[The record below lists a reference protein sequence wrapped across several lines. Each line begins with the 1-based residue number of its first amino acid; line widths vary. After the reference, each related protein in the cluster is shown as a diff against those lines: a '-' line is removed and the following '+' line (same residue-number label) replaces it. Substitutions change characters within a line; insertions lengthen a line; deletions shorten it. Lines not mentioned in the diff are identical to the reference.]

1 MGRQF
6 RVAIMSGAALAVIA
20 WAPAPVWAQENDA
33 LEEEARSVRGRLEI
47 VREFERQLAQAEA
60 FRQSGDCR
68 NVAAMDLDVHT
79 TTMMSD
85 AEAARIQTDFRARM
99 REIALRD
106 CPPGSGRPS
115 IDPAAFGLTL
125 STPAP
130 ARGVA
135 GPTAGGA
142 SGAQGGP
149 GTASPPPAAEPHPD
163 GDDIDSILD
172 DTDAGLRSLGLSPGD
187 ADATPVSA
195 APASAG
201 TGAQA
206 LTPAQTE
213 RLAMVQGMVAEMEA
227 AARSGDCRRAAE
239 LRDTALQLSF
249 MTIPDAMRDSMIA
262 RMRAIYEEFCAPR
275 LGPQSYGPTIGVLGG
290 FGQARVPQASG
301 GFEEQGGEEVA
312 AGTSPRGIDY
322 FRLAGFIEFNAGSLP
337 LRFGASYG
345 EGSGSSVFDV
355 PSGTRSGVVNGAE
368 SPNGSTGISAFEGVG
383 GTARVERRDITVAGS
398 VQIAGR
404 GGIVP
409 VFELGLYG
417 GGAWNESWFEERE
430 SFPTQLLFG
439 ASFWTSYTFSE
450 SDYGVRAGA
459 SGTTSGGFSFAFEQ
473 DRAFEIREHL
483 FGAGLAGGIAIP
495 LAPRVTAH
503 GGGSVG
509 VFYRDSRLE
518 LTEVNTLNF
527 GSDAPGFSIELEDE
541 DKRALFRGDLGAG
554 VSVALGDDVALT
566 IGGSAS
572 WFSNLAAPFA
582 PEDGD
587 AVLDGVIAGLGRDD
601 AWIYQ
606 GTIGI
611 TFRIANPR

>member
-1 MGRQF
+1 MKRKLQ
-6 RVAIMSGAALAVIA
+6 AMALAGASMITLA
-20 WAPAPVWAQENDA
+20 LAAPVAAQETEMLRDFAVRAADSNSRLYDLFGSAQPLEPCDLEGFRSELETLQGLANEGRAIARAAAAAAEAGAPSQVDA
-33 LEEEARSVRGRLEI
+33 GQASAVSASVDDILTRWRASLPECERRSRLVMDDEGRF
-47 VREFERQLAQAEA
+47 VDPSALAPSPQAEA
-60 FRQSGDCR
+60 APDADDSADI
-68 NVAAMDLDVHT
+68 
-79 TTMMSD
+79 SD
-85 AEAARIQTDFRARM
+85 
-99 REIALRD
+99 
-106 CPPGSGRPS
+106 
-115 IDPAAFGLTL
+115 DP
-125 STPAP
+125 
-130 ARGVA
+130 
-135 GPTAGGA
+135 
-142 SGAQGGP
+142 
-149 GTASPPPAAEPHPD
+149 
-163 GDDIDSILD
+163 
-172 DTDAGLRSLGLSPGD
+172 DAGTRSSGMTPGD
-187 ADATPVSA
+187 ADATPTPDA
-195 APASAG
+195 AGAG
-201 TGAQA
+201 APA
-206 LTPAQTE
+206 LTPAQQA
-213 RLAMVQGMVAEMEA
+213 RLDLIGPMVAQMEI
-227 AARSGDCRRAAE
+227 AARNGDCRRVAE
-239 LRDTALQLSF
+239 LRDSFLQLSF

-262 RMRAIYEEFCAPR
+262 EMRAIYEEFCAPR
-275 LGPQSYGPTIGVLGG
+275 PGPQSNGPTIGLLGG

-301 GFEEQGGEEVA
+301 GFQEQGGEEVA

-368 SPNGSTGISAFEGVG
+368 SPNGSTGISASEGVG
-383 GTARVERRDITVAGS
+383 GTARVERQDITVAGS

-404 GGIVP
+404 RGIVP
-409 VFELGLYG
+409 VFELGIYS
-417 GGAWNESWFEERE
+417 GGAWNESWFDGGE
-430 SFPTQLLFG
+430 SFPTQPLFG

-495 LAPRVTAH
+495 LAPRVIAH
-503 GGGSVG
+503 GGGSAG
-509 VFYRDSRLE
+509 VFYRDSRLA

-527 GSDAPGFSIELEDE
+527 GSDAPGFTIELEDK
-541 DKRALFRGDLGAG
+541 DKGALFRGDLGAG
-554 VSVALGDDVALT
+554 VSVALSDDVALT

-587 AVLDGVIAGLGRDD
+587 AVLAGVIAGLGRDD

-611 TFRIANPR
+611 TFRIPNPR